1 MKIENLFRMV
11 LGSILR
17 SVTLYL
23 EKQTIM
29 KKLLTAAVTLLVTV
43 IAFAQPPAGNAATG
57 DCYGSKVTA
66 KGAIPL
72 ADLVE
77 QLGNTASPTATK
89 ISAKIVDVCPNK
101 GCWLK
106 LELPDGKQATVK
118 MKDYGFFVPLAAKGK
133 TVVIEGDAAIKTV
146 SVNELKHFA
155 EDAKKSKA
163 EINAITEP
171 KKEVNIL
178 ARGIVVVG

>member
-1 MKIENLFRMV
+1 MNKLIFA
-11 LGSILR
+11 SI
-17 SVTLYL
+17 
-23 EKQTIM
+23 
-29 KKLLTAAVTLLVTV
+29 ALLVTLTSY
-43 IAFAQPPAGNAATG
+43 AQPPAGNAEKG
-57 DCYGSKVTA
+57 DFYGAKVKA

-72 ADLVE
+72 VE
-77 QLGNTASPTATK
+77 VVSQLEKESSMPDAK

-133 TVVIEGDAAIKTV
+133 TVVIDGQASIKTV
-146 SVNELKHFA
+146 SVNELRHFA

-163 EINAITEP
+163 EIEAITQP
-171 KKEVNIL
+171 KNEVNIL
-178 ARGIVVVG
+178 AKGIVVVG